1 MIGRSARCAADCLFF
16 ASIHFAS
23 SEKNLTRARE
33 ILRTETGPTHRTVR
47 WILAESVSAAHACAT
62 AIGRCSRNVVAAR
75 VGFLTVA
82 SSGTLSNRSFSLMT
96 SLVALHHLRL
106 RPAHKIAIPFQ
117 KSQSC

>member
-1 MIGRSARCAADCLFF
+1 VRRRLPIFCQYPLCQQR
-16 ASIHFAS
+16 
-23 SEKNLTRARE
+23 KKLTRVRE
-33 ILRTETGPTHRTVR
+33 ILRTETGPTNRTAR

-82 SSGTLSNRSFSLMT
+82 SSRTLSNRSFSLMT

-106 RPAHKIAIPFQ
+106 RPPHKIAIPFQ